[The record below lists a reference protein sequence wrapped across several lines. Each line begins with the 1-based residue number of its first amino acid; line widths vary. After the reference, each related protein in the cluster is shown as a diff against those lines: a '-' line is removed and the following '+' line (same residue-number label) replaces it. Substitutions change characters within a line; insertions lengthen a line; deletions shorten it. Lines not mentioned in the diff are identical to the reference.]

1 MDQNPPHELRE
12 LLGVVR
18 GYQRSRA
25 LTVAAELGIADLLR
39 DGPRDVDELAVAT
52 GTHAPTLYRLLRA
65 LASIG
70 IFSEGRGRRFEL
82 NPMGQYLR
90 RDHPLS
96 VDPVARFVG
105 ADYQWRAWGEL
116 QHGVRTGKTPAV
128 HALGCDMWEYMRLHP
143 EDGEVFDAA
152 MRTVSRTET
161 AAVLA
166 AHDFGRYETV
176 ADVGGGT
183 GAVLAAVLA
192 AHPQTRGILFDQP
205 QVVADADHV
214 LRDAGVA
221 DRVSVVPGD
230 FFVEIPAGADAYLL
244 AHILHDWPDE
254 DAVRILRCVRSAMT
268 PDARLLLLEAVVGP
282 PNEDP
287 LVKFLDL
294 LMLVSPG
301 GQERTEDEWRA
312 LLAAADLELTGTTR
326 ATPSRHVIESV
337 PAGSAQLTASRG
349 V

>member
-65 LASIG
+65 LTSIG
-70 IFSEGRGRRFEL
+70 IFSESDGRRFEL
-82 NPMGQYLR
+82 NSMGQYLR

-96 VDPVARFVG
+96 VDPAARFFG

-116 QHGVRTGKTPAV
+116 QHGVRTGKNAAV
-128 HALGCDMWEYMRLHP
+128 HALGCDMWEYMRRHP
-143 EDGEVFDAA
+143 EHGEVFDAA
-152 MRTVSRTET
+152 MRTVSRAEN
-161 AAVLA
+161 AGVLA
-166 AHDFGRYETV
+166 AHDFGRYGTV
-176 ADVGGGT
+176 ADIGGGT

-205 QVVADADHV
+205 QVVAEADHV
-214 LRDAGVA
+214 LCDSGVA

-230 FFVEIPAGADAYLL
+230 FFVEIPAGADAYIL
-244 AHILHDWPDE
+244 ARILHDWPDE
-254 DAVRILRCVRSAMT
+254 DAVRILRRVRSAMT
-268 PDARLLLLEAVVGP
+268 PDARLLILEAVVGP

-294 LMLVSPG
+294 MMLVSPG

-326 ATPSRHVIESV
+326 AAPSRHVIEAV
-337 PAGSAQLTASRG
+337 PA
-349 V
+349 